1 VLLIGV
7 GLANHD
13 IYFLS
18 AGWAIGVAVALIV
31 VLGVEVLMRLAKIA
45 RETIGI

>member
-1 VLLIGV
+1 MLLIGV

-13 IYFLS
+13 LYFLS
-18 AGWAIGVAVALIV
+18 AGWGIGVAVVLIV
-31 VLGVEVLMRLAKIA
+31 ALGIEVLMRLAKIA